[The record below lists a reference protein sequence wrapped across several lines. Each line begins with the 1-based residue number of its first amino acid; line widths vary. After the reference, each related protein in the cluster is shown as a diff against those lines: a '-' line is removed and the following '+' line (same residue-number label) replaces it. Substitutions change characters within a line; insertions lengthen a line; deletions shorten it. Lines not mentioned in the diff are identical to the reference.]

1 MGFNK
6 ILRIA
11 EYPAR
16 ADQSAVAAIHRA
28 LRGCCTRS
36 RDPGYFVKEHNRPLL
51 VRQAS
56 FDG

>member
-16 ADQSAVAAIHRA
+16 ADQSAVAAIHDSV
-28 LRGCCTRS
+28 GKFGIDKWTSPICYTQGKS
-36 RDPGYFVKEHNRPLL
+36 VWPLGGSL
-51 VRQAS
+51 PPL
-56 FDG
+56 